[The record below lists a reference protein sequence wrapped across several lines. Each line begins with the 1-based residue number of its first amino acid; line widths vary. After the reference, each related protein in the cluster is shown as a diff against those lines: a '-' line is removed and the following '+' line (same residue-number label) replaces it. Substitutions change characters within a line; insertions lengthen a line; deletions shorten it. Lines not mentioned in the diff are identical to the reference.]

1 MTNLRFKLVMRHD
14 EIQGH
19 YRLFR
24 VMWEVGTV
32 GDGHGCSNMVSVAL
46 QSKMFLLDRPSPGSW
61 LSVVCGV
68 RIHRKRS
75 FGGIFV

>member
-1 MTNLRFKLVMRHD
+1 MTNLRCKLVMRHD

-32 GDGHGCSNMVSVAL
+32 GDGQGYSNMISVSL
-46 QSKMFLLDRPSPGSW
+46 RPKLFLFERPSPGSW
-61 LSVVCGV
+61 LLVVCGT

-75 FGGIFV
+75 YGGRFV

>member
-1 MTNLRFKLVMRHD
+1 MTNLRFKLVMRPD

-24 VMWEVGTV
+24 MMWEFGTV
-32 GDGHGCSNMVSVAL
+32 GDGQGYSNMVSVAL
-46 QSKMFLLDRPSPGSW
+46 QPKLFLLGRPSPGSW
-61 LSVVCGV
+61 ILVVCGV

-75 FGGIFV
+75 YGGIFV